1 MRSSIFRIL
10 PLWLISALL
19 LVGCTVYP
27 PTETR
32 HTDLS
37 VAGYITLFIN
47 QSATESP
54 LEISISNV
62 DVFAEPL
69 WYPLDSPQQMLQ
81 TTQNQQLIAA
91 ATLASDRYTRI
102 RFQLTIATRA
112 GKLLRQEQT
121 ELHLA
126 EPLDVKAGSS
136 RCLFINSQITRQ
148 TLDQP
153 LQQQLQLLTQRP
165 PLVDEMLYILCP
177 EIQTL
182 YLAKMSPLQI
192 VAAYGIGEDIADMVI
207 DKRRKI
213 LYLLDRRYR
222 QIKKFD
228 TINQSLTDRISL
240 PLTDRPS
247 YLGLSDDGRTLYV
260 SDPANQKILQ
270 LDAGSGNLLQQQTS
284 SYQPGQIHP
293 FTYQQQDYLAV
304 LFPQDQ
310 QLQVLTAETMAPLYN
325 TPVGIQ
331 PADVIFSDQALFV
344 SDSFSRQILKIAPL
358 SGNTLARINTAFAP
372 GKLAS
377 DPLNRNLLIGL
388 CRQQAIAFLPFGQ
401 QLVARRVDTGG
412 CAEDLAVARQRRLL
426 FAALG
431 AQQQVKVF
439 DLPSEK
445 LLRTLNL
452 AAEPGAIVVQEAWS
466 PDGIN

>member
-1 MRSSIFRIL
+1 MRSSIFRML
-10 PLWLISALL
+10 PIWLITTLL
-19 LVGCTVYP
+19 LTSCAVYP
-27 PTETR
+27 PTETQR
-32 HTDLS
+32 TDLS
-37 VAGYITLFIN
+37 SAGYITLFIN

-54 LEISISNV
+54 LTISINDV
-62 DVFAEPL
+62 EVFAEPL
-69 WYPLDSPQQMLQ
+69 WYPLDTPQNMLQ
-81 TTQNQQLIAA
+81 TTGNQQLIAA
-91 ATLASDRYTRI
+91 ATLASDSYTRI
-102 RFQLTIATRA
+102 RFQLTITTRG

-121 ELHLA
+121 ELQLS

-136 RCLFINSQITRQ
+136 RCLFINSKITQQ

-153 LQQQLQLLTQRP
+153 LQQQLQVLTQQR

-177 EIQTL
+177 AIQTL
-182 YLAKMSPLQI
+182 YVAKITPLQI
-192 VAAYGIGEDIADMVI
+192 VAAYGIGEDIADMVL

-222 QIKKFD
+222 LIKKFD

-270 LDAGSGNLLQQQTS
+270 LDAGSGNLLQQRTT
-284 SYQPGQIHP
+284 SYQPGPVHP
-293 FTYQQQDYLAV
+293 FTYQQQSYLAI
-304 LFPQDQ
+304 LYPHDQ

-331 PADVIFSDQALFV
+331 PADLVFSDQALFV
-344 SDSFSRQILKIAPL
+344 SDTFSRQILKIDPL
-358 SGNTLARINTAFAP
+358 TGNTLARINTAFAP

-412 CAEDLAVARQRRLL
+412 CPEDLAVARQRRLL

-431 AQQQVKVF
+431 EQQQIKVF

-445 LLRTLNL
+445 LLGTLNL
-452 AAEPGAIVVQEAWS
+452 ATRPGTTVVQESW
-466 PDGIN
+466 